1 VRQRV
6 LAYVTRERDGGK
18 ELLVF
23 DHRDR
28 PSAGT
33 QVPAGRAE
41 HGESLEDCLRREL
54 REEAGLERF
63 RVVREVPVLGNW
75 VARSRYENHAFEI
88 SAEQQIADSF
98 EHIVVGDGD
107 DAGLVFLYRWVA
119 IEPGLAL
126 WDGADST
133 YTQL

>member
-1 VRQRV
+1 M

-23 DHRDR
+23 EHRDH

-41 HGESLEDCLRREL
+41 PGESLEDCLRREL
-54 REEAGLERF
+54 GEEAGLEHF
-63 RVVREVPVLGNW
+63 RVARELPVLGDW
-75 VARSRYENHAFEI
+75 VTRSRYENHAFEV
-88 SAEQQIADSF
+88 SPEEEIADTF
-98 EHIVVGDGD
+98 EHMVLGDGD

-119 IEPGLAL
+119 IQPGLEL
-126 WDGADST
+126 WDGKDPT
-133 YTQL
+133 FTQLV